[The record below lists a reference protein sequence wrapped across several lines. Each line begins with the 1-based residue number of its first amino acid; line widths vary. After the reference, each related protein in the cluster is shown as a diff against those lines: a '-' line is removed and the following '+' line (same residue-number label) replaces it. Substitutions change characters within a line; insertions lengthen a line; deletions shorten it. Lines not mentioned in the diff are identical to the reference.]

1 MIIRWTVGCRAWLL
15 SGGLALAGCG
25 DDQGESRGSD
35 SATTTTTATATGTS
49 SGYLGRAGPWHIGF
63 GPPPAQIPACG
74 TTAPGSCLGF
84 WRESAPLDMDD
95 RLGWMAAIEL

>member
-49 SGYLGRAGPWHIGF
+49 SGYLGRAGP
-63 GPPPAQIPACG
+63 
-74 TTAPGSCLGF
+74 
-84 WRESAPLDMDD
+84 
-95 RLGWMAAIEL
+95 